1 MSAGGTNARPSI
13 RARRPERS
21 GGRGVPAPGADN
33 PAGARTVSSSIG
45 RAEIVT
51 SSPASPR
58 RPRPWTF
65 ALAGGLVAGALDIV
79 YACAFWAVKAGVPAR
94 RILQSVAAGLL
105 GRRSFEGGAATAAL
119 GLALHFLIATSMSAA
134 YYLVARRWPLLRRRP
149 VPCGAAYGLI
159 LYGVMNYIVVP
170 LSAAGPGSK
179 DPLWIALSIA
189 VHVLLIGIPI
199 ALFARRAHRA

>member
-1 MSAGGTNARPSI
+1 M
-13 RARRPERS
+13 
-21 GGRGVPAPGADN
+21 
-33 PAGARTVSSSIG
+33 
-45 RAEIVT
+45 
-51 SSPASPR
+51 
-58 RPRPWTF
+58 
-65 ALAGGLVAGALDIV
+65 LAGGLVAGTLDIA
-79 YACAFWAVKAGVPAR
+79 YACAFWAVKAGVPPR
-94 RILQSVAAGLL
+94 RIFQSVAAGLL
-105 GRRSFEGGAATAAL
+105 GRPSFEGGAATAAL

-159 LYGVMNYIVVP
+159 LYAVMNYIVVP

-199 ALFARRAHRA
+199 ALLTRRAQRA